1 VGEARPPEDRDAAQ
15 DIACDL
21 AILASQL
28 GTLKGEAMNWLTEP
42 KYGPLRQRIE
52 SAHASVEAAAV
63 EARRRVRL
71 NEGRE
76 R

>member
-1 VGEARPPEDRDAAQ
+1 MPEGRPPDRDAAQ
-15 DIACDL
+15 DIARDL
-21 AILASQL
+21 ANLAAQL
-28 GTLKGEAMNWLTEP
+28 GTLKGEATNWLTDVR
-42 KYGPLRQRIE
+42 YGPLRHRVE

-71 NEGRE
+71 DEGRD

>member
-1 VGEARPPEDRDAAQ
+1 MAEPRTPDDRDAAQ
-15 DIACDL
+15 DIARDL
-21 AILASQL
+21 ANLASQL
-28 GTLKGEAMNWLTEP
+28 STIKGEAMNWLTTPE
-42 KYGPLRQRIE
+42 YGPLLHRIE

>member
-1 VGEARPPEDRDAAQ
+1 MGRPRDDRAAAQ
-15 DIACDL
+15 DIARDL
-21 AILASQL
+21 ADLAAQL
-28 GTLKGEAMNWLTEP
+28 GNLKGEAMNWLTAPE
-42 KYGPLRQRIE
+42 YGPLRHRLE
-52 SAHASVEAAAV
+52 VAHASVEAAAV